1 MIGET
6 LSDYEFSHNLTDLPG
21 PIMFEIVAF
30 QIAGNIDIKR
40 FRAAYTGKEYYHD
53 SSEVYY
59 VGESSKH
66 LYVLAY
72 GVVVFE
78 GYDEVRM
85 SETIEFLK
93 PFCRNFSD
101 QRLREEF
108 EIHEST
114 DTDKFE
120 YNEVFLTRINPDV
133 LRIVMLNVAQSVAI
147 DYFTQQADLLLE
159 ETNKHTTLLE
169 RDGKIDI
176 SGRRL
181 IRFIGRTLNMKN
193 RITENLYILDS
204 PEETWEDEYLN
215 KIDAGLK
222 RIFQVKTRY
231 KNLDL
236 ELQLVKDNLAVVKE
250 LLYHRESK
258 ILEWI
263 IIALILVEVLNLVF
277 EKILKFW

>member
-1 MIGET
+1 M
-6 LSDYEFSHNLTDLPG
+6 
-21 PIMFEIVAF
+21 MFDIVAF
-30 QIAGNIDIKR
+30 QIAENIDIKR
-40 FRAAYTGKEYYHD
+40 FRAAYTGKEYHQD

-59 VGESSKH
+59 VGESSKY

-78 GYDEVRM
+78 GYDEVQM

-93 PFCRNFSD
+93 PFCKNFLDS
-101 QRLREEF
+101 RLREGF
-108 EIHEST
+108 KIHENT
-114 DTDKFE
+114 DTDRFE
-120 YNEVFLTRINPDV
+120 YNEIFLTRVDPDV

-147 DYFTQQADLLLE
+147 DYFTQQADSLLE
-159 ETNKHTTLLE
+159 ETNKHTLRLE

-181 IRFIGRTLNMKN
+181 IRFIGKTLNVKN

-204 PEETWEDEYLN
+204 PEETWEDEYLSR
-215 KIDAGLK
+215 IDAGLK
-222 RIFQVKTRY
+222 RIFEVRTRY